1 MENATFYSER
11 QVGDL
16 VAIKESGCPGKK
28 RTDGD
33 DVIGHFI
40 HPANARNRILHTGL
54 GKNRMAYQIRKPAN
68 RPMVGNDALDG
79 RDYRRAPSREPANF
93 HPEVVRPIDP
103 RIKDNVKSRLV
114 GTSQLISP

>member
-1 MENATFYSER
+1 MRVLGTLDGSAPDHPKTIRVSPASVMENVTFYSER

-16 VAIKESGCPGKK
+16 VAIKEFGHPGKK

-68 RPMVGNDALDG
+68 QMCI
-79 RDYRRAPSREPANF
+79 RDRCYVYA
-93 HPEVVRPIDP
+93 
-103 RIKDNVKSRLV
+103 
-114 GTSQLISP
+114 